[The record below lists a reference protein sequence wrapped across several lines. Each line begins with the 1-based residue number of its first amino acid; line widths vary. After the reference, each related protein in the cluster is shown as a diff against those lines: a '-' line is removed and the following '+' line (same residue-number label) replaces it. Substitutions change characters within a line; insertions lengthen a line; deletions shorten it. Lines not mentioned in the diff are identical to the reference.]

1 VEQQEILKA
10 IGIEF
15 GDLFIDIEDGDVVEA
30 GVLGLDVVLRP
41 EELYYAGCAEHHNII
56 IVTTSY
62 SYLINK
68 YYGGK
73 DRNDLEG
80 GFKQTI
86 N

>member
-68 YYGGK
+68 Y
-73 DRNDLEG
+73 
-80 GFKQTI
+80 
-86 N
+86 